1 MYIDTKSKG
10 LEQFLSSFCG
20 ILKCRRTDYFA
31 RRRVCHTQDEMTAAF
46 IRYGY
51 AIFEQFS
58 AIKLIFRFFEFK
70 RLRFTS
76 GCSPQINLLG
86 RNCHSG
92 KSLRQLGESWEL

>member
-1 MYIDTKSKG
+1 
-10 LEQFLSSFCG
+10 
-20 ILKCRRTDYFA
+20 
-31 RRRVCHTQDEMTAAF
+31 
-46 IRYGY
+46 
-51 AIFEQFS
+51 
-58 AIKLIFRFFEFK
+58 LIFRFFEFK